1 MENDAA
7 LSAILR
13 KTQLRLM
20 DSNAQSQDLSDEIEK
35 LATLIEKTKS
45 DTKQVDKIIESIKTK
60 LSANKYTD

>member
-1 MENDAA
+1 MENDTA

-45 DTKQVDKIIESIKTK
+45 DTKQVDKIIEGIRTK
-60 LSANKYTD
+60 LSANKYMD